1 MSGTFSTGF
10 RWGCFSLVHT
20 NLASSDDSLMVNN
33 NDNRFLNVFI
43 LVCLQCNV
51 FDTEDEKSK
60 YLLFIKAPQQHN
72 LITVGNKSGC
82 VGGGGEIAEC
92 IKTF

>member
-43 LVCLQCNV
+43 LVCLQYNV

-60 YLLFIKAPQQHN
+60 YLLFIKAPQQLN

-82 VGGGGEIAEC
+82 VGGGGGIAEC